1 MTRTICIYH
10 ANCADGFTAAWAV
23 RQALGSGVE
32 FVPAGYGDEPPDVD
46 DADVVIV
53 DFSYPRAVLER
64 MAKWARHPP
73 SAKRVRLVL
82 GVIALCLILV
92 AIERWIGWPEALT
105 VQKMRP

>member
-1 MTRTICIYH
+1 MW
-10 ANCADGFTAAWAV
+10 F
-23 RQALGSGVE
+23 L
-32 FVPAGYGDEPPDVD
+32 
-46 DADVVIV
+46 
-53 DFSYPRAVLER
+53 R
-64 MAKWARHPP
+64 MAKWARHTP